1 MTIKYVDLFCGI
13 GGFRLAADLL
23 SQDFGGLMPVAS
35 SDFDPLCEKFYKHS
49 FGSEELF
56 INDVNDIKTDSTF
69 PMQDHLVELPDFDLL
84 LAGFPC
90 QPFANIGHRLGL
102 DDPRGTLIFKI
113 CDILRSYQPKMF
125 LLENVQK
132 LRNLGK
138 GETLAMIVNE
148 LELAGYHTHILDL
161 CASDFGVPQQRRRI
175 FFCGIRKDSGKKKI
189 LPSLQSISLSD
200 SNYPTTWH
208 LLERDMDEDH
218 IIPSQTRKTVLRR
231 NIKWQGDIRIDRA
244 ISRPITATMAKW
256 HRANQDNYFSE
267 RYIFGGEPNS
277 DHSRDACENDVIR
290 RISPLEGFRLQG
302 FPDHFEKLRVKL
314 GCRYTATYRLIGNAV
329 PVPLA
334 KAAMANL
341 LQGYA

>member
-1 MTIKYVDLFCGI
+1 MTIRYVDLFCGI
-13 GGFRLAADLL
+13 GGFRLAAGLL
-23 SQDFGGLMPVAS
+23 NHDFGGLIPVAS
-35 SDFDPLCEKFYKHS
+35 SDSDPLCKKFYQRS
-49 FGSEELF
+49 FGSDELF
-56 INDVNDIKTDSTF
+56 IDDVNNIRTDLTF
-69 PMQDHLVELPDFDLL
+69 PTDDQLIDLPDFDLL

-113 CDILRSYQPKMF
+113 CDILRSYRPKLF
-125 LLENVQK
+125 VLENVQK
-132 LRNLGK
+132 IRHLGK
-138 GETLAMIVNE
+138 GETLAKIVGE

-175 FFCGIRKDSGKKKI
+175 FFCGVRKDTKKKGT
-189 LPSLQSISLSD
+189 LPTLQRTSRNNGL
-200 SNYPTTWH
+200 YPTTWH
-208 LLERDMDEDH
+208 LLERSLDKDH
-218 IIPSQTRKTVLRR
+218 IIPFKTRKTVLRR

-267 RYIFGGEPNS
+267 RYIFGEKPNP
-277 DHSRDACENDVIR
+277 DHSRDACENDIVR

-302 FPDHFEKLRVKL
+302 FPDHFEQLRL
-314 GCRYTATYRLIGNAV
+314 NLECRYTPTYRLIGNAV

-334 KAAMANL
+334 QAAISNL
-341 LQGYA
+341 LEEYA